1 VRDGV
6 IVWVSERRRELFE
19 RRRGELER
27 ALELLVERLE
37 GLLGESAPPR
47 GLVGFV
53 DGNPRFQPG
62 VPLVL
67 SGREWRLLRRLALL
81 QQTVNPESGEKK
93 AETLLMLALY
103 VYLSQPVYAG

>member
-1 VRDGV
+1 MRDGV
-6 IVWVSERRRELFE
+6 IVWVSERRRGLLE

-37 GLLGESAPPR
+37 GLLGENAPPR
-47 GLVGFV
+47 GLLGFV
-53 DGNPRFQPG
+53 DRSPRFQPG

-81 QQTVNPESGEKK
+81 QQLVKESGEKK